1 MREKEKRVARLFVD
15 KGVITLKQ
23 LKEALA
29 DQEKT
34 GEALGEIFERKG
46 WFNLSDFNKALD
58 LPQVNVFDASC
69 YIVDPEAV
77 GLIPEDAASIYKA
90 VPITKKGDILIV
102 AMADPNNKSNINEL
116 VRITGLRI
124 EAITADEKDLLR
136 AQEQFYGGKDKLQRI
151 LSSVDRFHVK
161 QSEKV
166 GEEASIIKLLDFLL
180 NEAVRLGA
188 SDIHIE
194 PEEAFLGVRYRIDG
208 ILHHFTFL
216 PKALERS
223 ISSRFKVMA
232 GLDITERRL
241 PQEGHV
247 MMKISNKEID
257 FRLSVF
263 PGTCGENVVIRV
275 LDRSSVSMEIES
287 LGIPS
292 NDLEVFSLLIQQ
304 PYGIVLVTGPTG
316 SGKTTTLYSALQKL
330 NREDINIMTVED
342 PVEYEFPRIRQFQIY
357 PKIGLNFATA
367 LRSFLRQDPDVIMVG
382 EIRDFETAEI
392 AVQAALTG
400 HLVLS
405 SLHTNDAPTAFTRL
419 LNMKIEPF
427 LVSTAVRGILAQ
439 RLVRKICPKCK
450 EEYTPSSLLI
460 KSLHLEGKIGSDVKF
475 MRGTGCPFC
484 YNTGYKGRTG
494 IYELLKVTPE
504 IQSLLLEKASSN
516 DIRKLAQAQGM
527 KTLRESA
534 IEKLFYGIT
543 SADEVIRT
551 TKHS

>member
-1 MREKEKRVARLFVD
+1 MREKEKRVAKLFVD
-15 KGVITLKQ
+15 KGVITPKQ
-23 LKEALA
+23 LKEALS

-34 GEALGEIFERKG
+34 GETLGEIFERKG

-58 LPQVNVFDASC
+58 LPQVNVFNASS

-77 GLIPEDAASIYKA
+77 GLIPEDAASIYKV
-90 VPITKKGDILIV
+90 VPVTKKGDTLVV
-102 AMADPNNKSNINEL
+102 AAVDPNNKSTINEL
-116 VRITGLRI
+116 VRMTGLRI
-124 EAITADEKDLLR
+124 ETIAADERDLRR
-136 AQEQFYGGKDKLQRI
+136 AQEQFYGGKDKLQGI
-151 LSSVDRFHVK
+151 LSSADRFHLK
-161 QSEKV
+161 QGEKI
-166 GEEASIIKLLDFLL
+166 GEEASVIKLVDFLL
-180 NEAVRLGA
+180 KEAVRVAA

-194 PEEAFLGVRYRIDG
+194 PEEEFLGVRYRIDG

-223 ISSRFKVMA
+223 IVSRFKVMA
-232 GLDITERRL
+232 GLDITEKRL
-241 PQEGHV
+241 PQEGHI
-247 MMKISNKEID
+247 MMKISPKEID
-257 FRLSVF
+257 FRLSTF
-263 PGTCGENVVIRV
+263 PGTSGENVVIRV

-292 NDLEVFSLLIQQ
+292 KDLEGFSSLIQQ

-316 SGKTTTLYSALQKL
+316 SGKTTTLYSALQRL
-330 NREDINIMTVED
+330 NREDINIMTIED

-405 SLHTNDAPTAFTRL
+405 SLHTNNAPAAFNRL

-427 LVSTAVRGILAQ
+427 LVSTAVKGVLAQ

-450 EEYTPSSLLI
+450 EEYTPSLSLL
-460 KSLHLEGKIGSDVKF
+460 KSLNLDEKIDSKVKF
-475 MRGTGCPFC
+475 MRGTGCSFC

-494 IYELLKVTPE
+494 IYELLRVTPQ
-504 IQSLLLEKASSN
+504 IQSLILEKPSSG

-534 IEKLFYGIT
+534 IKKLFYGIT
-543 SADEVIRT
+543 SADEVLRM
-551 TKHS
+551 TKQV